1 MRDGARGSQASLT
14 ARFALDPVRAFRHNR
29 RIMLHVNDLTY
40 RIGPRTLLDQAT
52 VALPDGARAGLVG
65 RNGTGKTTLFKLI
78 LGETVP
84 DNGSVSVRKG
94 ARLGHVAQEAPGG
107 GHSLLD
113 FVLAADTERAELL
126 QRAET
131 ETDAH
136 EIAHI
141 QTRLADI
148 DAHSAPAR
156 AARILAGLGFDHA
169 AQQQS
174 CSAFSGGWRMR
185 IALAAVLFS
194 EPDLLLL
201 DEPTNYLDLEG
212 VMWLET
218 YLARYPH
225 TVLVISHDRD
235 LLNTAV
241 DTIIHLENGK
251 LSAYRGGYDR
261 FERQRLE
268 RQALNLKLKKKQ
280 EDERRRIQGFIDRF
294 RAKATKARQAQSRI
308 KLLEK
313 MQPISAMV
321 DAAVVPF
328 DIPNPAKALSP
339 PIVAMEEASVGYAP
353 GAPVLSALNLRIDQD
368 DRIGLLGSNGNGK
381 STFAKLLTG
390 RLVSDSGRIKRS
402 HKMEVAYFAQHQLDE
417 LRPAESPYDHVR
429 SLMPDATEA
438 QIRARTA
445 QLGFGPD
452 KADTAT
458 EKLSGG
464 EKARLLIGLAT
475 FHGPHLLILDEPTN
489 HLDADS
495 RDALIQALNVFEG
508 AVILISHDRRLIE
521 ATTDRLWLV
530 SNGTVAPFEGDME
543 EYRRFLLDSR
553 KGDRSDKPKEA
564 PKEPSLSKE
573 EKRKLLAK
581 RRAELAPLK
590 KEIDTLDKTIIA
602 TEKRIAAID
611 NALADPDLF
620 TKDPEKGAVLSKE
633 RADMVASLNKAEEK
647 WLAKSEEYEALK
659 SADDIAA

>member
-52 VALPDGARAGLVG
+52 VALPDGARTGLVG

-390 RLVSDSGRIKRS
+390 RLASDSGRIKRS

-417 LRPAESPYDHVR
+417 LRPSESPYDHVR

-647 WLAKSEEYEALK
+647 WLAKSEKYEALK

>member
-1 MRDGARGSQASLT
+1 
-14 ARFALDPVRAFRHNR
+14 
-29 RIMLHVNDLTY
+29 
-40 RIGPRTLLDQAT
+40 
-52 VALPDGARAGLVG
+52 
-65 RNGTGKTTLFKLI
+65 
-78 LGETVP
+78 
-84 DNGSVSVRKG
+84 
-94 ARLGHVAQEAPGG
+94 
-107 GHSLLD
+107 
-113 FVLAADTERAELL
+113 
-126 QRAET
+126 
-131 ETDAH
+131 
-136 EIAHI
+136 
-141 QTRLADI
+141 
-148 DAHSAPAR
+148 
-156 AARILAGLGFDHA
+156 
-169 AQQQS
+169 
-174 CSAFSGGWRMR
+174 
-185 IALAAVLFS
+185 
-194 EPDLLLL
+194 
-201 DEPTNYLDLEG
+201 
-212 VMWLET
+212 
-218 YLARYPH
+218 
-225 TVLVISHDRD
+225 
-235 LLNTAV
+235 
-241 DTIIHLENGK
+241 
-251 LSAYRGGYDR
+251 
-261 FERQRLE
+261 
-268 RQALNLKLKKKQ
+268 
-280 EDERRRIQGFIDRF
+280 
-294 RAKATKARQAQSRI
+294 
-308 KLLEK
+308 
-313 MQPISAMV
+313 
-321 DAAVVPF
+321 
-328 DIPNPAKALSP
+328 
-339 PIVAMEEASVGYAP
+339 MEEASVGYAP

-390 RLVSDSGRIKRS
+390 RLASDSGRIKRS

-417 LRPAESPYDHVR
+417 LRPSESPYDHVR

-647 WLAKSEEYEALK
+647 WLAKSEKYEALK

>member
-1 MRDGARGSQASLT
+1 
-14 ARFALDPVRAFRHNR
+14 
-29 RIMLHVNDLTY
+29 MLHVNDLTY
-40 RIGPRTLLDQAT
+40 RIGPRTLLDKAT

-78 LGETVP
+78 LGEAVP
-84 DNGSVSVRKG
+84 DDGSVSVRKG
-94 ARLGHVAQEAPGG
+94 ARVGHVAQEAPGG
-107 GHSLLD
+107 AQSLID
-113 FVLAADTERAELL
+113 FVLAADTERSALL
-126 QRAET
+126 ERAEI
-131 ETDAH
+131 ENDAH

-169 AQQQS
+169 AQQRP

-212 VMWLET
+212 VMWLEA

-251 LSAYRGGYDR
+251 LSAYRGDYDR

-268 RQALNLKLKKKQ
+268 TQALNLKLKKKQ

-321 DAAVVPF
+321 DAAVTPF
-328 DIPNPAKALSP
+328 DIPNPVKALSP
-339 PIVAMEEASVGYAP
+339 PIVTMEDASVGYAP

-368 DRIGLLGSNGNGK
+368 DRIGLLGANGNGK

-390 RLVSDSGRIKRS
+390 RLSADGGRVKRS
-402 HKMEVAYFAQHQLDE
+402 HRMEVAYFAQHQLDE
-417 LRPAESPYDHVR
+417 LRPSESPYDHVR
-429 SLMPDATEA
+429 ALMPDATEA
-438 QIRARTA
+438 QTRARTA

-495 RDALIQALNVFEG
+495 RDALVQALNAFEG

-530 SNGTVAPFEGDME
+530 LDGAVAPFEGDME

-553 KGDRSDKPKEA
+553 KGDQSEKSGGTR
-564 PKEPSLSKE
+564 KEPGLSKE
-573 EKRKLLAK
+573 EKRKLSAK
-581 RRAELAPLK
+581 RRAALAPLK
-590 KEIDTLDKTIIA
+590 REIDALDKTIIEA
-602 TEKRIAAID
+602 EKRIAAID
-611 NALADPDLF
+611 DALADSNLF
-620 TKDPEKGAVLSKE
+620 TQDPEKGAALSKE
-633 RADMVASLNKAEEK
+633 RADTVASLNQAEEK
-647 WLAKSEEYEALK
+647 WLAKSEEYEALRN
-659 SADDIAA
+659 ANDMAA

>member
-169 AQQQS
+169 AQQQR

-201 DEPTNYLDLEG
+201 DVPTNYLDLEG

-390 RLVSDSGRIKRS
+390 RLASDSGRIKRS

-417 LRPAESPYDHVR
+417 LRPSESPYDHVR

-647 WLAKSEEYEALK
+647 WLAKSEKYEALK